1 VIQINS
7 QIIIRPCLI
16 LNPIATQ
23 NRHLK
28 VFEGSKNLQ
37 DVIRIN
43 IKDAYVLLKI
53 IMKQQLFLDL
63 PSFVYK

>member
-7 QIIIRPCLI
+7 QIIIRPCLT

-23 NRHLK
+23 NRHLE
-28 VFEGSKNLQ
+28 VIEGSKNLQ

-53 IMKQQLFLDL
+53 IM
-63 PSFVYK
+63 